1 MTYKK
6 VLTYKY
12 LTKMLTFEPCIRSLK
27 EDGYAKVYI
36 RVIQNQKPAYI
47 STSYV
52 VSANQISGNKI
63 KDFFVITEIAPI
75 IKKYFDRL
83 NKHDTE
89 NWTVKEVVEFLKVE
103 SEEISFTDFFKGF
116 TNKMI
121 NAGRENPAQNY
132 TCAINSLIRFC
143 GKDKLNF
150 SEITSKLINEWIESL
165 KDTARAK
172 NLYPLCISTVFS
184 AGLLEY
190 NDYDRDNIRIK
201 NLPFMR
207 VKIPK
212 NNLAEKRAVNQRTLL
227 KLFTADV
234 SKAKLDVKTP
244 LAQDVAML
252 IFCLAGINVADLYYM
267 DKTCRVGNKLY
278 YIRHK
283 VEAKRGKSAKMEIS
297 IPKCILPLFDKYKG
311 ANKLFSFSDQI
322 NTENNFLKAID
333 MGLKEVATIAKVKEN
348 ITTYTFRHSWAT
360 IAQNDCGA
368 STELVGFALNHV
380 SAHRITDGYIKKDF
394 TPIDKL
400 NTKVIDHVFKKLKVT
415 EQVA

>member
-1 MTYKK
+1 
-6 VLTYKY
+6 
-12 LTKMLTFEPCIRSLK
+12 MLTFEPCIRSLK

>member
-1 MTYKK
+1 MA
-6 VLTYKY
+6 
-12 LTKMLTFEPCIRSLK
+12 TFEPCIRSLK
-27 EDGYAKVYI
+27 SDGYAKVYI
-36 RVIQNQKPAYI
+36 RVIQNTKPSYI

-52 VSANQISGNKI
+52 VSGKQISGNKI

-75 IKKYFDRL
+75 IKKYIEKL
-83 NKHDTE
+83 NKLDTE
-89 NWTVKEVVEFLKVE
+89 NWTVQEVVEFLKTD
-103 SEEISFTDFFKGF
+103 SEEISFTTFFKGF

-121 NAGRENPAQNY
+121 IAGRENPAGNY

-143 GKDKLNF
+143 GRGNLNF
-150 SEITSKLINEWIESL
+150 SEITSKLLNDWIESL

-190 NDYDRDNIRIK
+190 NDYDRDIIRIK

-212 NNLAEKRAVNQRTLL
+212 CNLTEKRAIDKKTLL
-227 KLFTADV
+227 KLFTVDV
-234 SKAKLDVKTP
+234 SSAKKFVRTP
-244 LAQDVAML
+244 MAQDKAML
-252 IFCLAGINVADLYYM
+252 IFCLAGINAADLYYM
-267 DKTCRVGNKLY
+267 EKTCRVGNKLY

-283 VEAKRGKSAKMEIS
+283 VKSKRGNSAKMEIT

-311 ANKLFSFSDQI
+311 TKKLFLFSEKLSS
-322 NTENNFLKAID
+322 ENIFLKAIVK
-333 MGLKEVATIAKVKEN
+333 GLKEVADLAEVKEN

-360 IAQNDCGA
+360 IAQNDCKA

-380 SAHRITDGYIKKDF
+380 SAHRVTDGYIKKDF
-394 TPIDKL
+394 SPIDKL
-400 NTKVIDHVFKKLKVT
+400 NEKVIEQVFKKSKAIEKV
-415 EQVA
+415 A

>member
-1 MTYKK
+1 MINI
-6 VLTYKY
+6 
-12 LTKMLTFEPCIRSLK
+12 EPHIRNVRPT
-27 EDGYAKVYI
+27 GYAKVYI
-36 RVIQNQKPAYI
+36 RINHRSDTTYI
-47 STSYV
+47 GTDYV
-52 VSANQISGNKI
+52 VYGKQMSGKKIVDKYILSQIS
-63 KDFFVITEIAPI
+63 PI
-75 IKKYFDRL
+75 IKSYYDKL
-83 NKHDTE
+83 NKFKTD
-89 NWTVKEVVEFLKVE
+89 NWTLKEVMDLIKSD
-103 SEEISFTDFFKGF
+103 SEDISFTDFFKGF

-150 SEITSKLINEWIESL
+150 SEITSKLINDWIESL

-190 NDYDRDNIRIK
+190 NDYDNDNIRIK

-212 NNLAEKRAVNQRTLL
+212 NNLAEKLAINNRTLL

-267 DKTCRVGNKLY
+267 EKTCRVGNKLH

-283 VEAKRGKSAKMEIS
+283 VKDKRGKNAKMEIT
-297 IPKCILPLFDKYKG
+297 IPKCILPLFEKYKG
-311 ANKLFSFSDQI
+311 ANKLFSFSDKV
-322 NTENNFLKAID
+322 NTENNFLKSID

-360 IAQNDCGA
+360 IAQNDCKA

-394 TPIDKL
+394 SPIDKL
-400 NTKVIDHVFKKLKVT
+400 NINVIDHVFKKSKVT
-415 EQVA
+415 ELVA

>member
-1 MTYKK
+1 MT
-6 VLTYKY
+6 
-12 LTKMLTFEPCIRSLK
+12 TFEPCIRILK
-27 EDGYAKVYI
+27 DNGYAKVYI
-36 RVIQNQKPAYI
+36 RVIHNQKPAYI

-52 VSANQISGNKI
+52 VSANQVSGNKI

-89 NWTVKEVVEFLKVE
+89 NWTIKEVLDFLKVE
-103 SEEISFTDFFKGF
+103 NQEISFTDFFKSF

-132 TCAINSLIRFC
+132 TCAINSLTRFC
-143 GKDKLNF
+143 GKDKINF
-150 SEITSKLINEWIESL
+150 SEITSKLLNEWIESL

-172 NLYPLCISTVFS
+172 NLYPLCVSTVFS

-212 NNLAEKRAVNQRTLL
+212 NNLAEKRAVNHRTLL

-267 DKTCRVGNKLY
+267 DKSCRVGNKLH

-283 VEAKRGKSAKMEIS
+283 VKAKRGKSAKMEIT

-311 ANKLFSFSDQI
+311 ASKLFSFSDKV
-322 NTENNFLKAID
+322 NSENNFLKAID

-360 IAQNDCGA
+360 IAQNDCKA

-394 TPIDKL
+394 SPIDKL
-400 NTKVIDHVFKKLKVT
+400 NTKVIDHVFKKVKVT
-415 EQVA
+415 ELVA

>member
-1 MTYKK
+1 M
-6 VLTYKY
+6 
-12 LTKMLTFEPCIRSLK
+12 
-27 EDGYAKVYI
+27 
-36 RVIQNQKPAYI
+36 
-47 STSYV
+47 
-52 VSANQISGNKI
+52 
-63 KDFFVITEIAPI
+63 
-75 IKKYFDRL
+75 

-89 NWTVKEVVEFLKVE
+89 NWTIKEVLDFLKVE
-103 SEEISFTDFFKGF
+103 NQEISFTDFFKSF

-121 NAGRENPAQNY
+121 NAGRENPAQNF
-132 TCAINSLIRFC
+132 TCAINSLTRFC
-143 GKDKLNF
+143 GKDKINF
-150 SEITSKLINEWIESL
+150 SEITSKLLNEWIESL

-172 NLYPLCISTVFS
+172 NLYPLCVSTVFS

-212 NNLAEKRAVNQRTLL
+212 NNLAEKRAVNHRTLL

-267 DKTCRVGNKLY
+267 DKSCRVGNKLH

-283 VEAKRGKSAKMEIS
+283 VKAKRGKSAKMEIT

-311 ANKLFSFSDQI
+311 ASKLFSFSDKV
-322 NTENNFLKAID
+322 NSENNFLKAID

-360 IAQNDCGA
+360 IAQNDCKA

-394 TPIDKL
+394 SPIDKL
-400 NTKVIDHVFKKLKVT
+400 NTKVIDHVFKKVKVT
-415 EQVA
+415 ELVA

>member
-1 MTYKK
+1 
-6 VLTYKY
+6 
-12 LTKMLTFEPCIRSLK
+12 MLTFEPCIRSLK

-52 VSANQISGNKI
+52 VSANQVSGNKI

-89 NWTVKEVVEFLKVE
+89 NWTVKEVVEFLKIE

-143 GKDKLNF
+143 GKEKLNF

-400 NTKVIDHVFKKLKVT
+400 NAKVIDYVFKKLKVT
-415 EQVA
+415 KQVA

>member
-1 MTYKK
+1 MA
-6 VLTYKY
+6 
-12 LTKMLTFEPCIRSLK
+12 TFEPCIRSVK
-27 EDGYAKVYI
+27 DNGFGKVYI
-36 RVIQNQKPAYI
+36 RVIQNTKPAYI
-47 STSYV
+47 STSYI
-52 VSANQISGNKI
+52 VSAKQISGKKI

-75 IKKYFDRL
+75 IKKYIERL
-83 NKHDTE
+83 NKHNTE
-89 NWTVKEVVEFLKVE
+89 NWTVNEVVEFLKID
-103 SEEISFTDFFKGF
+103 SEEISFSNFFKAF

-132 TCAINSLIRFC
+132 TCAINSLLRFC
-143 GKDKLNF
+143 GRDNLNF
-150 SEITSKLINEWIESL
+150 SEITSKLINDWIESL

-190 NDYDRDNIRIK
+190 NDYDRDIIRIK

-212 NNLAEKRAVNQRTLL
+212 NNLAEKLAINHRTLL
-227 KLFTADV
+227 KLFTVDV
-234 SKAKLDVKTP
+234 SKAKMDVKTP
-244 LAQDVAML
+244 MAKDVAML

-267 DKTCRVGNKLY
+267 DKTCRIGNKLH

-283 VEAKRGKSAKMEIS
+283 VKDKRGKNAKMEIT

-311 ANKLFSFSDQI
+311 ANKLFSFSDNI

-333 MGLKEVATIAKVKEN
+333 MGLKEVATIAKVNEN

-360 IAQNDCGA
+360 IAQNDCKA

-380 SAHRITDGYIKKDF
+380 SAHRVTDGYIKKDF
-394 TPIDKL
+394 SPIDKL
-400 NTKVIDHVFKKLKVT
+400 NEKVIEQVFKKSKVI
-415 EQVA
+415 EKVA

>member
-1 MTYKK
+1 
-6 VLTYKY
+6 
-12 LTKMLTFEPCIRSLK
+12 MLTFEPCIRSLK

-52 VSANQISGNKI
+52 VSANQVSGNKI

-89 NWTVKEVVEFLKVE
+89 NWTVKEVVEFLKIE

-143 GKDKLNF
+143 GKEKLNF

-297 IPKCILPLFDKYKG
+297 IPKCILSLFDKYKG

-394 TPIDKL
+394 SPIDKL
-400 NTKVIDHVFKKLKVT
+400 NAKVIDHVFKKLKVT

>member
-1 MTYKK
+1 MI
-6 VLTYKY
+6 
-12 LTKMLTFEPCIRSLK
+12 TFEPCIRGLK
-27 EDGYAKVYI
+27 ENGYAKVYI

-47 STSYV
+47 GTSYV
-52 VSANQISGNKI
+52 VSANQVSGNKI

-75 IKKYFDRL
+75 IRKYFDKL

-89 NWTVKEVVEFLKVE
+89 NWTIQEIIEFLKTE
-103 SEEISFTDFFKGF
+103 NEEISFTDFFKGF

-212 NNLAEKRAVNQRTLL
+212 NNLAEKRAVNHRILL

-244 LAQDVAML
+244 MAQDVAML

-283 VEAKRGKSAKMEIS
+283 VKAKRGKSAKMEIS

>member
-1 MTYKK
+1 MINI
-6 VLTYKY
+6 
-12 LTKMLTFEPCIRSLK
+12 EPYIRSVRTT
-27 EDGYAKVYI
+27 GFAKVFI
-36 RVIQNQKPAYI
+36 RINHRSSTAYI
-47 STSYV
+47 GTDYV
-52 VSANQISGNKI
+52 VFNKQLSGKKIVDKFTLSQIS
-63 KDFFVITEIAPI
+63 PI
-75 IKKYFDRL
+75 IKSYYDKL
-83 NKHDTE
+83 NKFKTD
-89 NWTVKEVVEFLKVE
+89 NWTLTEVMDLIKSD
-103 SEEISFTDFFKGF
+103 SEEISFTDFFKRY
-116 TNKMI
+116 TDKMI

-132 TCAINSLIRFC
+132 TCAINSLIRFS
-143 GKDKLNF
+143 GRNNLNF
-150 SEITSKLINEWIESL
+150 SEITTKLLNDWIESL

-172 NLYPLCISTVFS
+172 NLYPVCLSTVFS

-190 NDYDRDNIRIK
+190 NDYDRDIIRIK

-212 NNLAEKRAVNQRTLL
+212 NNLTEKLAINNQTLL

-234 SKAKLDVKTP
+234 SKAQMDVKTP
-244 LAQDVAML
+244 LSQDVAML

-267 DKTCRVGNKLY
+267 EKTCRVGKKLI

-283 VEAKRGKSAKMEIS
+283 VKDKRGKNARMEIT

-311 ANKLFSFSDQI
+311 ENKLFSFSDNI

-360 IAQNDCGA
+360 IAQNDCKA

-380 SAHRITDGYIKKDF
+380 SAHRVTDGYIKKDYS
-394 TPIDKL
+394 PIDIL
-400 NTKVIDHVFKKLKVT
+400 NEKVIEQVFKKSKAIEKV
-415 EQVA
+415 A